1 LLQNEASYLASPL
14 PGIQNIVNLQRKKAR
29 LAEFTMAAASDRTA
43 TFDLEVTMNL
53 TLLAKDA

>member
-1 LLQNEASYLASPL
+1 MLQNEASYLTNQS

-43 TFDLEVTMNL
+43 TFDLEVTMDL